1 MDLTC
6 LEYFYLG
13 QNIFDVWVYR
23 MAILQNTYKSRPNI
37 APKKRIDLLQHHK
50 RFIVTILQNDL
61 LSILTYDP
69 DMVLLSNLVYM
80 QKLKVGLVSYIIKV
94 IVWLW
99 LSFQKP
105 ERHHRMIR
113 QNL

>member
-13 QNIFDVWVYR
+13 QNILDVWVYH
-23 MAILQNTYKSRPNI
+23 MAILQNTYKSRPNS
-37 APKKRIDLLQHHK
+37 PTVD
-50 RFIVTILQNDL
+50 IVTILQNDL

-69 DMVLLSNLVYM
+69 DALLLSNLVYM

-94 IVWLW
+94 IV
-99 LSFQKP
+99 
-105 ERHHRMIR
+105 
-113 QNL
+113 